1 MYSAI
6 GALEGPDGTG
16 LTATAIV
23 LLLELSFLFVLS
35 LKEHVY
41 SDLLD
46 CFQFNLWPPETWRGR
61 LLTFHGVIEAN
72 FLMLYNIIFT
82 AAFSSCE
89 GGLRCGATEMS
100 VESGSRYT
108 YNHVSHKH
116 TFPELWSGTSESLLT
131 ASIYLRIFCCFRSGG
146 ELWWSIQGWG

>member
-46 CFQFNLWPPETWRGR
+46 CFQFNL
-61 LLTFHGVIEAN
+61 
-72 FLMLYNIIFT
+72 
-82 AAFSSCE
+82 
-89 GGLRCGATEMS
+89 
-100 VESGSRYT
+100 
-108 YNHVSHKH
+108 
-116 TFPELWSGTSESLLT
+116 
-131 ASIYLRIFCCFRSGG
+131 
-146 ELWWSIQGWG
+146 